1 MVFPHAKQRFN
12 PYPFYMNMRNLHPIE
27 YDDNSHAWGVFRYKD
42 IKNILD
48 DHENFSSDLQK
59 WQYPDHQ
66 EIQNKKNLIT
76 SDPPLHNQLY
86 NQISSSFN
94 SSIISELEYR
104 VEQITK
110 EILIHVIE
118 NGHMDLITDVA
129 YPVPIRIIA
138 ELLGIPPEDHQLY
151 KKWVNGLVR
160 EEGGT
165 VINPISKVTVQIQ
178 QEMNSYLQKVIQKH
192 REEKPHTEF
201 ISNMLRG
208 WSYHSDD
215 EEHEEAE
222 REEIRRKRKK
232 EHSLMSEE
240 RILSFCSQLLI
251 AGYMTTTNLIGNVFL
266 SLLENPQ
273 EFKQLQ
279 ENRSL
284 IPSAIEETLRYRS
297 PIQSIFRFAVN
308 DNINIGGRMISSGQK
323 VILWL
328 GSANRDETVFNN
340 PDRFDI
346 RRDTRA
352 HLAFGS
358 GIHFCTGAPLA
369 RLEARV
375 ILEVMLQQLQNV
387 ILNDNYD
394 QKPLE
399 PVDSLVFHGV
409 KHLPL
414 KFNLDEPLKMNLIL
428 YTTD

>member
-1 MVFPHAKQRFN
+1 MIIFPYAEQRFN

-27 YDDNSHAWGVFRYKD
+27 YDDNSSAWGVFRYKD
-42 IKNILD
+42 IENILN

-66 EIQNKKNLIT
+66 EIQNKNNLIT
-76 SDPPLHNQLY
+76 SDPPIHKQLY
-86 NQISSSFN
+86 NQISLSFN
-94 SSIISELEYR
+94 SSTISELEYR
-104 VEQITK
+104 IKEVTK
-110 EILIHVIE
+110 EILNHVIE
-118 NGHMDLITDVA
+118 NGHMDLISDLA
-129 YPVPIRIIA
+129 YPLPIRIIA

-151 KKWVNGLVR
+151 NKWVNGLVR

-165 VINPISKVTVQIQ
+165 VINPISKVTIQIQ
-178 QEMNSYLQKVIQKH
+178 QGMNSYLQKVIQKH
-192 REEKPHTEF
+192 REEEKPQTGL
-201 ISNMLRG
+201 ISNMLSG
-208 WSYHSDD
+208 WSSHNDD

-222 REEIRRKRKK
+222 REVIRSKRNK
-232 EHSLMSEE
+232 EHSLMAEE

-279 ENRSL
+279 ENLSL

-308 DNINIGGRMISSGQK
+308 DNINIGGKMISSGQK
-323 VILWL
+323 VILWW

-346 RRDTRA
+346 TRDTRD

-358 GIHFCTGAPLA
+358 GIHFCIGAPLA

-375 ILEVMLQQLQNV
+375 VLEVMMQRLQN
-387 ILNDNYD
+387 ITLDDDNYY
-394 QKPLE
+394 QKQLE

-414 KFNLDEPLKMNLIL
+414 KFKSRGTVKD
-428 YTTD
+428 